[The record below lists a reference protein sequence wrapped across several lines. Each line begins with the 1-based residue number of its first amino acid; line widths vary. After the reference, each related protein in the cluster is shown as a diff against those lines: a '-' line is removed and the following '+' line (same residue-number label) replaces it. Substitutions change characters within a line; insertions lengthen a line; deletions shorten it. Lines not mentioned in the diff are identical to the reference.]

1 MIARSHLCSP
11 TNTEAEISMAM
22 NDGYVKTE
30 ITGGVATVTFHH
42 PKSNSLPA
50 AILSALARNI
60 EDAGANKDVRVI
72 VLQSEGE
79 KAFCAGASFD
89 ELVAIENEGDGR
101 RFFNGFALVI
111 NAIRTVPCFVIGR
124 VQNKA
129 VGGGVGLA
137 AAVDVCYA
145 HRSASVKLSELAIGI
160 GPFVVGP
167 AVERKV
173 GKGAF
178 GLMSTTP
185 AAWRTAEWAE
195 ERGLYAATFGSV
207 EELDSAVAAH
217 AKELSAYSPE
227 AMAELKKV
235 MWQGTGDWGTLL
247 AERAAV
253 SGRLVLSEF
262 TRNAIAEFKRK
273 TAAR

>member
-1 MIARSHLCSP
+1 
-11 TNTEAEISMAM
+11 M
-22 NDGYVKTE
+22 NEGHVKTD
-30 ITGGVATVTFHH
+30 IADGIATVTFHH

-60 EDAGANKDVRVI
+60 EEAGANKDVRVI
-72 VLQSEGE
+72 VLRSEGE

-89 ELVAIENEGDGR
+89 ELVAIDSEAAGL

-124 VQNKA
+124 VQCKA

-137 AAVDVCYA
+137 AAVDVCYS

-167 AVERKV
+167 AVERKI
-173 GKGAF
+173 GAGF
-178 GLMSTTP
+178 GLMSITP
-185 AAWRTAEWAE
+185 ATWRTAEWAE
-195 ERGLYAATFGSV
+195 KHGMYAAVLDTV
-207 EELDSAVAAH
+207 EELDAAVDAH
-217 AKELSAYSPE
+217 AKELSTYSPE

-235 MWQGTGDWGTLL
+235 MWRGTEDWGTLL
-247 AERAAV
+247 PERAAV

-262 TRNAIAEFKRK
+262 TREAIAEFKRK
-273 TAAR
+273 VAAR

>member
-1 MIARSHLCSP
+1 MD
-11 TNTEAEISMAM
+11 EAF
-22 NDGYVKTE
+22 VKTA
-30 ITGGVATVTFHH
+30 IADGIATVTFFH

-50 AILSALARNI
+50 DILAALAKNI
-60 EDAGANKDVRVI
+60 EQAGAEKSVRVI
-72 VLQSEGE
+72 VLRSQGE

-89 ELVAIENEGDGR
+89 ELMAIDDEAAGLA
-101 RFFNGFALVI
+101 FFNGFALVI

-124 VQNKA
+124 VQAKA

-137 AAVDVCYA
+137 AAMDVCYA
-145 HRSASVKLSELAIGI
+145 HESAAVKLSELAIGI

-167 AVERKV
+167 AVERKI
-173 GKGAF
+173 GTAAF
-178 GLMSTTP
+178 GFMSATP

-195 ERGLYAATFGSV
+195 QRGLYAEIFDTT
-207 EELDSAVAAH
+207 EKLDAAVAAH
-217 AKELSAYSPE
+217 ALELSAYSPE
-227 AMAELKKV
+227 AMAELKRI
-235 MWQGTGDWGTLL
+235 MWRGTEDWGSLL
-247 AERAAV
+247 PERAAV